1 MASVFGH
8 VFASVTLG
16 KCIPTSMV
24 NKKLWALGALCSV
37 LPDADVISFKLGI
50 PYESFWGHRGFSHSI
65 LFSVIVGV
73 LITMLFYWKKNPFK
87 IRVGYAVFFSLC
99 TVSHPVLDALT
110 NGGHGVAF
118 FSPFD
123 TTRYFFPVTP
133 IQVSPI
139 GIKNFLSEWGVR
151 VLLSEMFWIGVPGV
165 LYVALRKAVIPPFKP
180 KI

>member
-16 KCIPTSMV
+16 KCIPASMV

-50 PYESFWGHRGFSHSI
+50 PYESFWGHRGFTHSI
-65 LFSVIVGV
+65 LFA
-73 LITMLFYWKKNPFK
+73 LIMGLVVTLLFYWKKNPLK
-87 IRVGYAVFFSLC
+87 IRVGYVAFFTLC
-99 TVSHPVLDALT
+99 TASHPILDALT

-139 GIKNFLSEWGVR
+139 GIKNFLSGWGVR
-151 VLLSEMFWIGVPGV
+151 VLLSEMFWIGGTGV
-165 LYVALRKAVIPPFKP
+165 LYLVVVRKVSKSRVG
-180 KI
+180 